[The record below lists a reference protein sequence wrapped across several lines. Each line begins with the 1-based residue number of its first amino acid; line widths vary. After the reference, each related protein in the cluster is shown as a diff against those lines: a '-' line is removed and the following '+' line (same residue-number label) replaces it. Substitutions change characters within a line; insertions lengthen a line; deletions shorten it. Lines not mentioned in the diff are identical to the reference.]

1 MNHFSRNPPQ
11 MQHYIICYDIS
22 EDRIRRKVVK
32 FLEGFAWRIQYSV
45 FRCGATERKMAQ
57 VKAELLRL
65 TEKADHPLLLITPLC
80 ANCFAKVWQVG
91 QCKEEEPAAVFA

>member
-1 MNHFSRNPPQ
+1 
-11 MQHYIICYDIS
+11 
-22 EDRIRRKVVK
+22 
-32 FLEGFAWRIQYSV
+32 
-45 FRCGATERKMAQ
+45 MAQ